1 MYTDYFVTI
10 VHNSNKIGKNW
21 YLIILFNVGIGLF
34 LKKPKEDEGSLEF
47 LDLSLYSWK
56 FQTKNEASPLEIQ
69 QNCVTPIGISQAK
82 NLDTMFRLILLIY
95 AKKYEKYT
103 ARKVFK

>member
-1 MYTDYFVTI
+1 MYTDYFVMI

-56 FQTKNEASPLEIQ
+56 FQTK
-69 QNCVTPIGISQAK
+69 
-82 NLDTMFRLILLIY
+82 
-95 AKKYEKYT
+95 
-103 ARKVFK
+103 